1 MERKRARP
9 GGARMS
15 DSTGGARGAL
25 RRALSAL
32 AKGAPIAAALL
43 GLAGAARAQT
53 AIPVPGPTIDTIR
66 KRGNLAC
73 GVDTGIPGFAFQDSS
88 GAWKGFD
95 VAYCR
100 AIAAAVLG
108 DADKVR
114 YTPTTTPARFTVLQA
129 GEIDVLIR
137 DSTLTFTRNVQLH
150 LDEVAI
156 NFYAGE
162 GFLVSKK
169 LGVSKI
175 TELNGATICT
185 LTGATLELNIA
196 DFARANGTKIGTLL
210 FEKSDEAIAA
220 MESGRCDG
228 YTDDTGSLA
237 AVRSTLRNPA
247 DWVVLEGVIS
257 KEPLGIHIRSG
268 DVNWHNVTFWVDAAL
283 KTAEELGVTKANAD
297 QMKASSQDPAVK
309 RLLGAEGDA
318 GKLMGLDNDWAL
330 RAIKA
335 VGNYGELY
343 DEFFGPKAL
352 DLARGQNNLW
362 NKGGLH
368 YPLPFR

>member
-1 MERKRARP
+1 MRIR
-9 GGARMS
+9 
-15 DSTGGARGAL
+15 TGWL
-25 RRALSAL
+25 MTV
-32 AKGAPIAAALL
+32 AALL
-43 GLAGAARAQT
+43 FAAGIARAQT
-53 AIPVPGPTIDTIR
+53 VAIPGPTVDAVK
-66 KRGNLAC
+66 KRGQLVC

-88 GAWKGFD
+88 GAWHGFD

-108 DADKVR
+108 DPAKVR
-114 YTPTTTPARFTVLQA
+114 YVPTTTPARFTMLQA

-137 DSTLTFTRNVQLH
+137 DSTLTMTRNLQLH

-156 NFYAGE
+156 NFYAGQ

-196 DFARANGTKIGTLL
+196 DFARSNGTKIGTLL

-220 MESGRCDG
+220 MEAGRCDG

-237 AVRSTLRNPA
+237 AVRSTLKNPP
-247 DWVVLEGVIS
+247 DWLVLEGVIS
-257 KEPLGIHIRSG
+257 KEPLGIHARSG
-268 DVNWHNVTFWVDAAL
+268 DVNWHNVLFWVDDAL
-283 KTAEELGVTKANAD
+283 KSAEEYGITKANID
-297 QMKASSQDPAVK
+297 QMKTSGDPVV
-309 RLLGAEGDA
+309 RRILGVEG
-318 GKLMGLDNDWAL
+318 GFGPMMGLADDWAY

-343 DEFFGPKAL
+343 DEFFGLKAL
-352 DLARGQNNLW
+352 DLTRGQNKLY
-362 NKGGLH
+362 KDGGLH